1 MIIRK
6 EVAIIKNKIKEYRN
20 KLGCSQEE
28 LARKLTITRQTMN
41 SIENGKTNPNIELCI
56 KIAKILKTDLDTIF
70 WIK

>member
-41 SIENGKTNPNIELCI
+41 SIENGKTNPNICL
-56 KIAKILKTDLDTIF
+56 LYTSPSPRD
-70 WIK
+70 